1 MIPFGKSCYFST
13 VSLHQSLLFRLK
25 FKNEKKMKTSS
36 LKANLTPV
44 IAIILCCILYFSGYF
59 QMIIAA
65 LIFVVASAIE
75 YRKKLFSS
83 LGFQRERI
91 NVKSLLIIAPLL
103 GIAIF
108 LFSGYVMTPIATYLT
123 GQPIDYSEFKTY
135 KGNLTAILGLFV
147 YVWISA
153 AFAEEIIFRGYLMR
167 QFTKFFGSSKISL
180 VINILLFGFLF
191 GWVHAYQGI
200 SGQILT
206 GITGMILALIF
217 HFRKNDLWFNIAVH
231 GFIDTIALVYIY
243 YGWL

>member
-1 MIPFGKSCYFST
+1 MNKSF
-13 VSLHQSLLFRLK
+13 
-25 FKNEKKMKTSS
+25 
-36 LKANLTPV
+36 LTTKVVPV
-44 IAIILCCILYFSGYF
+44 IAIVLCCILYLSGHF

-65 LIFVVASAIE
+65 IILIIASAIE
-75 YRKKLFSS
+75 YKKELFSS
-83 LGFQRERI
+83 LGFQRKRI

-108 LFSGYVMTPIATYLT
+108 LFSGYVMMPIVTHLT
-123 GQPIDYSEFKTY
+123 GQPIDYSEFETY
-135 KGNLTAILGLFV
+135 KGNLPAILSLLV
-147 YVWISA
+147 YVWLSA
-153 AFAEEIIFRGYLMR
+153 AFGEEIIFRGYLMR
-167 QFTKFFGSSKISL
+167 QFTKLFGSNKISL

-231 GFIDTIALVYIY
+231 GFIDTIGLVYMY
-243 YGWL
+243 YGLI